1 MPTLPILSR
10 HRQDQRVN
18 PGIERST
25 TKGHTQINTRRFP
38 ESKHFID
45 RPNTL
50 RPRLTICRLRNV
62 FDPQLDKLIKNP
74 PRVSLYMRLPADDQV
89 RLRTRK
95 THPLR
100 RTKQPLHP
108 PNMNHIRQANRMLHR
123 IPQFAIVHDATPRR
137 VFIPTRPTPGTSV
150 ADSITECTP
159 SSNRGS

>member
-1 MPTLPILSR
+1 MPVEPSIGCNR
-10 HRQDQRVN
+10 HDQRVN
-18 PGIERST
+18 PSIERST

-38 ESKHFID
+38 KSKHFID

-50 RPRLTICRLRNV
+50 CARLAICRLRNV
-62 FDPQLDKLIKNP
+62 FDPQLDKLLKNP
-74 PRVSLYMRLPADDQV
+74 PRVSLYTRLPTDNQV

-108 PNMNHIRQANRMLHR
+108 PDMNHIRQANRMLHR
-123 IPQFAIVHDATPRR
+123 IPQFALVHNATPRR

-159 SSNRGS
+159 SSSRGS